1 MYFCLQEFQAA
12 KKDGAGVM
20 SRLAD
25 SFHNMSAA
33 YMMKNRDVEFDDI
46 TAYIN
51 AFADKL
57 AVTDRVSQRLLKEQ
71 YGKPSVVWNNTLFF
85 VLLILYWV

>member
-1 MYFCLQEFQAA
+1 
-12 KKDGAGVM
+12 M

-46 TAYIN
+46 TAYVN

-71 YGKPSVVWNNTLFF
+71 YGQLTTFFTFTVAFTFMADSETAPSSLN
-85 VLLILYWV
+85 LY

>member
-1 MYFCLQEFQAA
+1 MQEFQAA
-12 KKDGAGVM
+12 KKEGSGVM

-33 YMMKNRDVEFDDI
+33 FTMKNRDVEFDDI

-71 YGKPSVVWNNTLFF
+71 YG
-85 VLLILYWV
+85 